1 VTLEP
6 AEFTPEK
13 YELFKNYQQN
23 VHKEKPHEISQS
35 GFKRFLCESPLKLTS
50 RKVNGKDQLLG
61 SYHQCYRLDGR
72 LIAMGIL
79 DLLPHCV
86 SGVYMLYHS
95 DFEQWQFGKLSA
107 LRETALALEGGYEY
121 YYMGYYIH
129 SCTKMKYK
137 GDYKTQHVL
146 DPESYEWHPL
156 DDELRSLLDKKAYV
170 SMSRERRTKDA
181 GAPLEKGG
189 ENEAEP
195 KGAVEQTILSDFPH
209 PTAAEGGEAVKNGLS
224 LFDLKVPGLMTAE
237 EIEEQL
243 DLDSMPIRVG
253 GRMAEAQVR
262 PT

>member
-1 VTLEP
+1 
-6 AEFTPEK
+6 
-13 YELFKNYQQN
+13 
-23 VHKEKPHEISQS
+23 
-35 GFKRFLCESPLKLTS
+35 
-50 RKVNGKDQLLG
+50 
-61 SYHQCYRLDGR
+61 
-72 LIAMGIL
+72 
-79 DLLPHCV
+79 
-86 SGVYMLYHS
+86 MLYHS

-156 DDELRSLLDKKAYV
+156 DDELRGLLDKKAYV
-170 SMSRERRTKDA
+170 SMSRERRTKNA

-189 ENEAEP
+189 ENEAETE
-195 KGAVEQTILSDFPH
+195 GAVEQTIRSDFPH
-209 PTAAEGGEAVKNGLS
+209 PTAAEAGEAVKNGLS
-224 LFDLKVPGLMTAE
+224 LFDLKIPGLMTAE

-262 PT
+262 PI